1 MDPNDP
7 KRPDE
12 LTEEESEEV
21 SGGRGRTFNPQ
32 PEPPG

>member
-12 LTEEESEEV
+12 LSEEESEEV
-21 SGGRGRTFNPQ
+21 SGGRRFNPQ